1 MYYSLFNQDL
11 VDYVYFFC
19 LYARLYLIVVWTD
32 NFHGAIYCGSSPWHC
47 IFIYNVFLD
56 PISFFSSSWWVLI
69 LISQLIMAFEL
80 MVLSFKPNLT
90 FLSLWDGGISLT
102 SINVRYF
109 VHLLIWDTP
118 YIGLP
123 SPHNWSWNLK
133 LLLSTFCSFFS
144 HAKLSFKNTRKG
156 LIALK
161 TSISNQAV

>member
-102 SINVRYF
+102 SINVRYEILRTLGCPHHTTDLETWNCCSLRF
-109 VHLLIWDTP
+109 AHFSPMQSSLSKTP
-118 YIGLP
+118 E
-123 SPHNWSWNLK
+123 K
-133 LLLSTFCSFFS
+133 
-144 HAKLSFKNTRKG
+144 
-156 LIALK
+156 
-161 TSISNQAV
+161 V